1 MANGFGSLYIG
12 ASGLKSSMNGLNTTA
27 NNLSNVNTEGYVRE
41 QVVYQD
47 TSYIKIGTASVSKQ
61 QQGLGVEV
69 GTIVHAR
76 DTFLDKAYRTENG
89 RYSFYNASNE
99 ATSEVLTYLQESDG
113 EAFQTA
119 ISDFYEAF
127 AEFAKDP
134 SDTVNQNL
142 VMQKA
147 SLFLSR
153 ASAVEKGFEDYQSI
167 INKKIQSDV
176 DRINEIGD
184 TIVSLNKQI
193 QAIEAAKKGSN
204 TAIEQA
210 MNLRDQRDQL
220 IDELSGLADISY
232 KENTDGVVTIDLEG
246 TEFVSEVSYNKIATV
261 VKDQDKGTGFITP
274 YWPHLSDLNNKE
286 YYSVFTT
293 TGVSADNNNDIGEIK
308 ALLIA
313 RGDSH
318 ASYLNFYDE
327 NGNAISSD
335 DYEAGISNSIMM
347 NSEAEL
353 DTLIHEMITS
363 INNLFSP
370 IDSYSNVYGSK
381 TFYDSTGAE
390 ATVTGACYR
399 DADGNLV
406 EITDKNRF
414 CDVNNCAVGSDG
426 ALPPRELFTRK
437 GTERYTEVTLTDE
450 SGNTLY
456 DADGNEVKAYL
467 YNEEDPAA
475 NGCTYTLKSVEVNEE
490 MVERESLLPYK
501 SFVDGQV
508 DYNLGANL
516 EAMWSKQGFN
526 LNPSDVT
533 PASFK
538 EFYTKWIGEIG
549 TTGNIYSTTTT
560 TLQTTTEQIEASRQ
574 GVMGVSSDE
583 ELTYMIKYQS
593 AYNAASRYIN
603 VINEMIE
610 HVVTS
615 LGNG

>member
-1 MANGFGSLYIG
+1 MANGFGSLYVG
-12 ASGLKSSMNGLNTTA
+12 ATGLKSSMNGLNTTA

-47 TSYIKIGTASVSKQ
+47 TSYIKIGTASVSRQ

-99 ATSEVLTYLQESDG
+99 ATSEVLTYLQESSG
-113 EAFQTA
+113 EAFRTA
-119 ISDFYEAF
+119 ITDFYEAF

-167 INKKIQSDV
+167 INNKIQTDV
-176 DRINEIGD
+176 DRINEIGS
-184 TIVSLNKQI
+184 TLVSLNKQI

-210 MNLRDQRDQL
+210 MNLRDQRDML
-220 IDELSGLADISY
+220 LDELSSLADISY
-232 KENTDGVVTIDLEG
+232 KENADGVVTIDLEG

-261 VKDQDKGTGFITP
+261 VKDEDKGTGFITP
-274 YWPHLSDLNNKE
+274 YWPHLSDLNDKE

-318 ASYLNFYDE
+318 ANYTFFYDE
-327 NGNAISSD
+327 NGNAISAD
-335 DYEAGISNSIMM
+335 EYEAGISNSIMM

-353 DTLIHEMITS
+353 DTLMHEIITS

-370 IDSYSNVYGSK
+370 IDTYQKVYGNT
-381 TFYDSTGAE
+381 TFYDSTGAKT
-390 ATVTGACYR
+390 TVTSACYR
-399 DADGNLV
+399 DESGNLI
-406 EITDKNRF
+406 EISDSARF

-426 ALPPRELFTRK
+426 KLPPRELFTRK
-437 GTERYTEVTLTDE
+437 GTDRYTEVTLTDE
-450 SGNTLY
+450 NGSTLY
-456 DADGNEVKAYL
+456 DENGNPLKAYL
-467 YNEEDPAA
+467 YNEEDASA
-475 NGCTYTLKSVEVNEE
+475 NGCTYSLKSVEVNEE
-490 MVERESLLPYK
+490 MVETESLLPYK
-501 SFVDGQV
+501 SYADGQI
-508 DYNLGANL
+508 DYELGASL
-516 EAMWSKQGFN
+516 EAMWSNQSFN

-538 EFYTKWIGEIG
+538 DFYTKWVGEIG
-549 TTGNIYSTTTT
+549 TTGNIYSTTAT
-560 TLQTTTEQIEASRQ
+560 TLQTTTEQIDSSRQ

-583 ELTYMIKYQS
+583 ELTSMIKYQS

-603 VINEMIE
+603 VIDEMIE
-610 HVVTS
+610 HVLTS